1 MRSRHETR
9 GGMRWTRQYAKD
21 ERVLNAY
28 GEVVWSW
35 RPDAGV
41 KLLRS

>member
-1 MRSRHETR
+1 LGWDAVDA
-9 GGMRWTRQYAKD
+9 GGVGRFFAPD
-21 ERVLNAY
+21 EALSAY

-35 RPDAGV
+35 RRDAGV